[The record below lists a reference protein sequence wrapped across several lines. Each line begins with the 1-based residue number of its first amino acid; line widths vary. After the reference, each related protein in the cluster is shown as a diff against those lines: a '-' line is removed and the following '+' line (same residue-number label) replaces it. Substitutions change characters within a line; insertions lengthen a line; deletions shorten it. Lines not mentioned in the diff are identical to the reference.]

1 MRLPLAALLVLAAVP
16 LAAVGLT
23 VYPCAAGSGGA
34 FAYAAPP
41 LLAAATVIAAIGRIR
56 AWWRALALAAAVA
69 AVAFGGARRNRLSG
83 AEAVL
88 EQAGARLVALRFC
101 RTSACS
107 SVPRPLRKTL
117 PQAPPKTLT
126 PVSIVRVC
134 PRRTHADGSHS

>member
-41 LLAAATVIAAIGRIR
+41 LLAAATFIAAIGRIR

-69 AVAFGGARRNRLSG
+69 AVAFGGAVITIVVMRW
-83 AEAVL
+83 AE
-88 EQAGARLVALRFC
+88 G
-101 RTSACS
+101 RTA
-107 SVPRPLRKTL
+107 
-117 PQAPPKTLT
+117 
-126 PVSIVRVC
+126 
-134 PRRTHADGSHS
+134 